1 MTREG
6 KGRERMVAA
15 ALDLIS
21 ERGYGNVTML
31 DVTER
36 AGTPRGSMYHHFP
49 GGKEAL
55 AIEVAAQARADA
67 IDRVARIRTESS
79 GPQAFLEAI
88 IQHHSDSVTGS
99 DFALGCPMMGILANV
114 PPEATSLHSA
124 ASEALAAW
132 VDAIAEGLASNGVRR
147 PAAKRIASAI
157 VAAVEGAIV
166 LSRASR
172 SSAPFSDVSA
182 WVPAL
187 LADGADSAPE

>member
-1 MTREG
+1 MGREG
-6 KGRERMVAA
+6 KSRERMVAA

-67 IDRVARIRTESS
+67 VDRVARIRTESS
-79 GPQAFLEAI
+79 GPRAFLEAI
-88 IQHHSDSVTGS
+88 IKHHSDSVTGS

-114 PPEATSLHSA
+114 PPEATTLRSA
-124 ASEALAAW
+124 ATDALAAW
-132 VDAIAEGLASNGVRR
+132 VDAIAEGLVSKGVRR

-157 VAAVEGAIV
+157 VAAIEGAIV

-172 SSAPFSDVSA
+172 SSAPFFDVSA

-187 LADGADSAPE
+187 LADGAESAPE